1 MKEQNEIT
9 VSGGFPSE
17 FLEAEIETN
26 FRLITDFEGNC
37 YLIDKGEKHDYE

>member
-1 MKEQNEIT
+1 MKEQNEIP
-9 VSGGFPSE
+9 VAGGSPTE

-37 YLIDKGEKHDYE
+37 YLIDKGDE